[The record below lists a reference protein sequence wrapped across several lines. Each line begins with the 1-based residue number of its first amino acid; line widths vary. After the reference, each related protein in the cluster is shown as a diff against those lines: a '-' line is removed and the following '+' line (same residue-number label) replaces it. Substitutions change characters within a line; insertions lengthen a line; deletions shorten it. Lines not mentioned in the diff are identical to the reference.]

1 MSNMIELD
9 YDIMTKMV
17 RDVARSVSSSFP
29 QYVTSEDTEGHLWVW
44 VYEKKSQIQKAVED
58 GPQWEAKIA
67 STLRKVASDYCA
79 REKAAVE
86 GYSVEDLYRYTIP
99 KIKSLLPDIFEYQD
113 WQSFGLKGDGQPSS
127 KPQANQ
133 TGDRIAE
140 LVDIRAAVKALPE
153 ETKELLYLLHVYNYT
168 AENLAEYFDIS
179 LEAAKKRMQR
189 AYGAVQRSLGRKDLG
204 AEPSPA
210 DRRTVRS
217 NAAWRASQGAQY
229 EG

>member
-1 MSNMIELD
+1 MIELD

-189 AYGAVQRSLGRKDLG
+189 AYGAVQRSLGRRDPG

>member
-1 MSNMIELD
+1 MSNIELD

-44 VYEKKSQIQKAVED
+44 VYEKKAQIQKAVED
-58 GPQWEAKIA
+58 GPEWEAKIA

-86 GYSVEDLYRYTIP
+86 GYSVEDLYRYSIP
-99 KIKSLLPDIFEYQD
+99 KIKSLLPDVFDYSD
-113 WQSFGLKGDGQPSS
+113 WQSFGLSGDGQPSS
-127 KPQANQ
+127 KPLANR
-133 TGDRIAE
+133 TGDRMVE
-140 LVDIRAAVKALPE
+140 LIDVKAAVQRLPAD
-153 ETKELLYLLHVYNYT
+153 TKELLYLVHVMNYT
-168 AENLAEYFDIS
+168 TENVADHFGITH
-179 LEAAKKRMQR
+179 EAGKKRAQR
-189 AYGAVQRSLGRKDLG
+189 AYGAVQRALGRRDS
-204 AEPSPA
+204 AEQPSPA

-217 NAAWRASQGAQY
+217 NAAWRASRGAQY

>member
-1 MSNMIELD
+1 MALN
-9 YDIMTKMV
+9 YDVIHPMV
-17 RDVARSVSSSFP
+17 KKVAHSVSSSFP

-44 VYEKKSQIQKAVED
+44 IYEKKSTLIKLVED
-58 GPQWEAKIA
+58 DPHNWQAKIA

-99 KIKSLLPDIFEYQD
+99 KIKALLPDIFEYQD

-140 LVDIRAAVKALPE
+140 LVDVRSAVKALPE

-189 AYGAVQRSLGRKDLG
+189 AYGAVQRSLGRRDPG

>member
-1 MSNMIELD
+1 MALN
-9 YDIMTKMV
+9 YDVIHPMV
-17 RDVARSVSSSFP
+17 KKVAHSVSSSFP

-44 VYEKKSQIQKAVED
+44 IYEKKSTLIKLVED
-58 GPQWEAKIA
+58 DPHNWQAKIA

-99 KIKSLLPDIFEYQD
+99 KIKALLPDIFEYQD

-140 LVDIRAAVKALPE
+140 LVDVRSAVKALPE
-153 ETKELLYLLHVYNYT
+153 ETKELLYLVHVYQYT
-168 AENLAEYFDIS
+168 AENVAEHFEIS
-179 LEAAKKRMQR
+179 DEAAKKRMQR
-189 AYGAVQRSLGRKDLG
+189 AYGAVQRALGRRDSLT
-204 AEPSPA
+204 EPSTPN
-210 DRRTVRS
+210 RRAVKS
-217 NAAWRASQGAQY
+217 NAAWRASQSSLY

>member
-1 MSNMIELD
+1 MAELD

-17 RDVARSVSSSFP
+17 RDVARSVSSAFP

-44 VYEKKSQIQKAVED
+44 VYEKRTQIQKAVED
-58 GPQWEAKIA
+58 GPEWEPKIA

-86 GYSVEDLYRYTIP
+86 GYSVDDLYRYTIP
-99 KIKSLLPDIFEYQD
+99 KIKSLLPDVFDYTD
-113 WQSFGLKGDGQPSS
+113 WQTFGLTGDGQPSS
-127 KPQANQ
+127 KPLANR
-133 TGDRIAE
+133 TGDRMVE
-140 LVDIRAAVKALPE
+140 LIDVKAAVKRLPSD
-153 ETKELLYLLHVYNYT
+153 TKELLYLVHVMAYT
-168 AENLAEYFDIS
+168 TENLAEHFDVS
-179 LEAAKKRMQR
+179 HEAAKKRAQR
-189 AYGAVQRSLGRKDLG
+189 AYGAVQRELGRR
-204 AEPSPA
+204 EPGDVPGPA

>member
-1 MSNMIELD
+1 MALN
-9 YDIMTKMV
+9 YDVIHPMV
-17 RDVARSVSSSFP
+17 KRVAHSVSSSFP

-44 VYEKKSQIQKAVED
+44 IYEKKSTLIKLVED
-58 GPQWEAKIA
+58 DPHNWQAKIA

-99 KIKSLLPDIFEYQD
+99 KIKALLPDIFEYQD

-140 LVDIRAAVKALPE
+140 LVDVRSAVKALPE
-153 ETKELLYLLHVYNYT
+153 ETKELLYLVHVYQYT
-168 AENLAEYFDIS
+168 AENVAEHFEIS
-179 LEAAKKRMQR
+179 DEAAKKRMQR
-189 AYGAVQRSLGRKDLG
+189 AYGAVQRALGRRDSLT
-204 AEPSPA
+204 EPSTPN
-210 DRRTVRS
+210 RRAVKS
-217 NAAWRASQGAQY
+217 NAAWRASQSSLY

>member
-189 AYGAVQRSLGRKDLG
+189 AYGAVQRSLGRRDPG

>member
-1 MSNMIELD
+1 MSNIELD
-9 YDIMTKMV
+9 YDIMTRMV

-58 GPQWEAKIA
+58 GPEWERKIA

-99 KIKSLLPDIFEYQD
+99 KIKALLPDIFEYQD

-127 KPQANQ
+127 KPLANQ

-140 LVDIRAAVKALPE
+140 LIDVRAAVKALPE
-153 ETKELLYLLHVYNYT
+153 ETKELLYLVHVYHYT
-168 AENLAEYFDIS
+168 AENVAEHFEIS

-189 AYGAVQRSLGRKDLG
+189 AYGAVQKSLGRRDPS
-204 AEPSPA
+204 EQPSPA

-217 NAAWRASQGAQY
+217 NAAWRASQSSLY

>member
-1 MSNMIELD
+1 MALN
-9 YDIMTKMV
+9 YDVIHPMV
-17 RDVARSVSSSFP
+17 KRVAASVSSSYP
-29 QYVTSEDTEGHLWVW
+29 SYVTSEDTEGHLWVW
-44 VYEKKSQIQKAVED
+44 IYEKKSTLIKLVED
-58 GPQWEAKIA
+58 DPHNWQAKIA

-99 KIKSLLPDIFEYQD
+99 KIKALLPDIFEYQD

-140 LVDIRAAVKALPE
+140 LVDVRSAVKALPE
-153 ETKELLYLLHVYNYT
+153 ETKELLYLVHVYQYT
-168 AENLAEYFDIS
+168 AENVAEHFEIS
-179 LEAAKKRMQR
+179 DEAAKKRMQR
-189 AYGAVQRSLGRKDLG
+189 AYGAVQRALGRRDSLT
-204 AEPSPA
+204 EPSTPN
-210 DRRTVRS
+210 RRAVKS
-217 NAAWRASQGAQY
+217 NAAWRASQSSLY

>member
-1 MSNMIELD
+1 MAELD

-44 VYEKKSQIQKAVED
+44 VYEKKSQILKAVED
-58 GPQWEAKIA
+58 GPEWERKIA

-86 GYSVEDLYRYTIP
+86 GYSVDDLYRYTIP
-99 KIKSLLPDIFEYQD
+99 KIKSLLPDVFDYQD
-113 WQSFGLKGDGQPSS
+113 WQTFGVKGDGQPSA

-140 LVDIRAAVKALPE
+140 LVDIRSAVKALPE
-153 ETKELLYLLHVYNYT
+153 DTKQLLYLVHIYYYT
-168 AENLAEYFDIS
+168 AENLAEYFGITP
-179 LEAAKKRMQR
+179 EAAKKRMQR
-189 AYGAVQRSLGRKDLG
+189 AYGAVQKALGRKDP
-204 AEPSPA
+204 AEQPSPA

-217 NAAWRASQGAQY
+217 NRHWAASTSSNWDGS
-229 EG
+229 

>member
-1 MSNMIELD
+1 MALN
-9 YDIMTKMV
+9 YDVIHPMV
-17 RDVARSVSSSFP
+17 KRVAHSVSSSFP

-44 VYEKKSQIQKAVED
+44 IYEKKSTLIKLVED
-58 GPQWEAKIA
+58 DPHNWQAKIA

-79 REKAAVE
+79 REKAAAE

-99 KIKSLLPDIFEYQD
+99 KIKALLPDIFEYQD

-189 AYGAVQRSLGRKDLG
+189 AYGAVQRSLGRRDPG

>member
-1 MSNMIELD
+1 MALN
-9 YDIMTKMV
+9 YDVIHPMV
-17 RDVARSVSSSFP
+17 KRVAHSVSSSFP

-44 VYEKKSQIQKAVED
+44 IYEKKSTLIKLVED
-58 GPQWEAKIA
+58 DPHNWQAKIA

-99 KIKSLLPDIFEYQD
+99 KIKALLPDIFEYQD

-140 LVDIRAAVKALPE
+140 LVDVRSAVKALPE

-189 AYGAVQRSLGRKDLG
+189 AYGAVQRSLGRRDSLT
-204 AEPSPA
+204 EPSTPN
-210 DRRTVRS
+210 RRAVKS
-217 NAAWRASQGAQY
+217 NAAWRASQSSLY

>member
-1 MSNMIELD
+1 MSNIELD

-189 AYGAVQRSLGRKDLG
+189 AYGAVQRSLGRRDPG

>member
-1 MSNMIELD
+1 MALN
-9 YDIMTKMV
+9 YDVIHPMV
-17 RDVARSVSSSFP
+17 KKVAHSVSSSFP

-44 VYEKKSQIQKAVED
+44 IYEKKSTLIKLVED
-58 GPQWEAKIA
+58 DPHNWQAKIA

-99 KIKSLLPDIFEYQD
+99 KIKALLPDIFEYQD

-140 LVDIRAAVKALPE
+140 LVDVRSAVKALPE
-153 ETKELLYLLHVYNYT
+153 ETKELLYLVHVYQYT
-168 AENLAEYFDIS
+168 AENVAEHFEIS
-179 LEAAKKRMQR
+179 DEAAKKRMQR
-189 AYGAVQRSLGRKDLG
+189 AYGAVQRALGRRDSL
-204 AEPSPA
+204 AEPSTPN
-210 DRRTVRS
+210 RRAVKS
-217 NAAWRASQGAQY
+217 NAAWRAQSASQW

>member
-1 MSNMIELD
+1 MIELD

-153 ETKELLYLLHVYNYT
+153 ETKELLYLLHVYNYM

-189 AYGAVQRSLGRKDLG
+189 AYGAVQRSLGRRDSLT
-204 AEPSPA
+204 EPSTPN
-210 DRRTVRS
+210 RRAVKS
-217 NAAWRASQGAQY
+217 NAAWRAQSASHW

>member
-1 MSNMIELD
+1 MSNIELD
-9 YDIMTKMV
+9 YDIMTRMV

-58 GPQWEAKIA
+58 GPEWERKIA

-140 LVDIRAAVKALPE
+140 LIDVRAAVKALPE
-153 ETKELLYLLHVYNYT
+153 ETKELLYLVHVYQYT
-168 AENLAEYFDIS
+168 AENVAEHFEIS
-179 LEAAKKRMQR
+179 DEAAKKRMQR
-189 AYGAVQRSLGRKDLG
+189 AYGAVQRALGRRDSL
-204 AEPSPA
+204 AEPSAPN
-210 DRRTVRS
+210 RRAVKS
-217 NAAWRASQGAQY
+217 NAAWRAQSASQW

>member
-1 MSNMIELD
+1 MSNIELD

-44 VYEKKSQIQKAVED
+44 VYEKKTQIQKAVED

-189 AYGAVQRSLGRKDLG
+189 AYGAVQKSLGRRDPG